1 MMKLDQPSFLSGN
14 IIEISLPLISL
25 CIYEI
30 FYIVTISLGPKEVV
44 FLELLGVDVGVMVE
58 RDLFALE

>member
-1 MMKLDQPSFLSGN
+1 MATDGQR
-14 IIEISLPLISL
+14 
-25 CIYEI
+25 Y
-30 FYIVTISLGPKEVV
+30 EVV